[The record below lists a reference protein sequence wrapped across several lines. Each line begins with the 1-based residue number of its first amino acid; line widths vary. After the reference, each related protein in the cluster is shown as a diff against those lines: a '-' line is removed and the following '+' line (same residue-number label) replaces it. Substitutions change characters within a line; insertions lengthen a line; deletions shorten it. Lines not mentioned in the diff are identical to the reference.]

1 VKPTNGI
8 LFYEKG
14 DEIAVTQ
21 SSSGSVHV
29 YTGDGKGKTTAAFG
43 LAMRASGR
51 GLSVLIIQF
60 MKGRSE
66 CGENISAKHL
76 PNVRVE
82 QYGEESLVC
91 IDKITERDREMAR
104 KAFKRAEKAVKTSEV
119 DLLILDEANVAIH
132 FGLITVKDLL
142 DMIDSK
148 PAKMDIVIT
157 GRYAKPEI
165 IAKAEYV
172 TEMLAKKHPYDT
184 GKKAR
189 PGIEY

>member
-1 VKPTNGI
+1 
-8 LFYEKG
+8 
-14 DEIAVTQ
+14 
-21 SSSGSVHV
+21 VHV

-76 PNVRVE
+76 PNVKVE
-82 QYGEESLVC
+82 QYGSEDLVC
-91 IDKITERDREMAR
+91 MDKISERDREMAR
-104 KAFKRAEKAVKTSEV
+104 KAFKRAEKAVKGGEV

-132 FGLITVKDLL
+132 FGLMTVKELL

-148 PAKMDIVIT
+148 PARMDIVIT

-172 TEMLAKKHPYDT
+172 TEMLARKHPYDS

-189 PGIEY
+189 PGIES

>member
-1 VKPTNGI
+1 
-8 LFYEKG
+8 
-14 DEIAVTQ
+14 VTQ
-21 SSSGSVHV
+21 SASGGVHV

-66 CGENISAKHL
+66 CGENVSAKRL
-76 PNVRVE
+76 PNVKVE
-82 QYGEESLVC
+82 QYGSEDLVC
-91 IDKITERDREMAR
+91 IDKISDNDRAMAR
-104 KAFKRAEKAVKTSEV
+104 KAFKRAEKAVKTKEV
-119 DLLILDEANVAIH
+119 DLLILDEANVAVH
-132 FGLITVKDLL
+132 FGLITVKELL
-142 DMIDSK
+142 DLIDAK

-165 IAKAEYV
+165 IAEAEYV
-172 TEMLAKKHPYDT
+172 TEMLARKHPYNS

-189 PGIEY
+189 PGIES